1 MFNCYLVAKSHPTL
15 CNFINCSTPG
25 FSVLRYFLE
34 FAQTHIHWFSNT
46 IQSTHSVASFCSC
59 PQSFPASGSF
69 PMNWLFL
76 SGGQSFGALVSA
88 SVLPMSIQGW
98 FPLGWTGWI
107 SLLSKGLSRI
117 FSKTTAPNHQFFSAQ
132 PSLEKATATHSS
144 TLAWQIP
151 WTEEPGRLQSMGS
164 LGVGYNW
171 ATSLSLFTFMHW
183 RRKWQPTPVF
193 LPGESQGQR
202 SLVGC
207 RLWGPTESDT
217 TEAT

>member
-1 MFNCYLVAKSHPTL
+1 
-15 CNFINCSTPG
+15 
-25 FSVLRYFLE
+25 
-34 FAQTHIHWFSNT
+34 
-46 IQSTHSVASFCSC
+46 
-59 PQSFPASGSF
+59 
-69 PMNWLFL
+69 MNWLFL

-117 FSKTTAPNHQFFSAQ
+117 FSKTTVPNHQFFSAQ

-171 ATSLSLFTFMHW
+171 ATSLSLFTFMRW
-183 RRKWQPTPVF
+183 RRKWQPTPVVC
-193 LPGESQGQR
+193 LENPRDGQAWWATVHRVTKSQTQLRQWQR
-202 SLVGC
+202 MFKLLHNC
-207 RLWGPTESDT
+207 THLTC
-217 TEAT
+217 